1 MTKKRAL
8 TAGIIGGG
16 IGGIVGA
23 FIGNSHGMALG
34 YSPYFIAAL
43 TGICAIAFAILLSK
57 VIR

>member
-8 TAGIIGGG
+8 IAGIIGGG

-23 FIGNSHGMALG
+23 YIGNSHGMALG
-34 YSPYFIAAL
+34 YSPYFIAL
-43 TGICAIAFAILLSK
+43 MTGICSIAFAILISK

>member
-43 TGICAIAFAILLSK
+43 TGICAIAFALLISK

>member
-8 TAGIIGGG
+8 MAGIIGGG
-16 IGGIVGA
+16 IGGIIGA

-34 YSPYFIAAL
+34 YSPYFIAL
-43 TGICAIAFAILLSK
+43 MTGICAIAFAILISK